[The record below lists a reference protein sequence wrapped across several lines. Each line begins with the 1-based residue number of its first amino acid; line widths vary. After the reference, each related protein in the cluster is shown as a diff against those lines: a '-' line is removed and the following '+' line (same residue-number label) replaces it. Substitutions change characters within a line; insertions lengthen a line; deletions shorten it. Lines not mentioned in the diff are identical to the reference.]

1 MKDLIK
7 QFENAVLQKQSVIAE
22 EVVEKQY
29 ERQPGFWK
37 PFGSEGRRLS
47 VRDAGYHLPFLV
59 EAVVSDDTDVF
70 CEYVAWVKRLFRGL
84 NFPDEVMIVTLECTA
99 EVLKEMFDE
108 KFYPVFMP
116 FIDAG
121 IQTMHEPLDE
131 ISSFI
136 DTSTEAG
143 KISRRY
149 TDALLDGDRRTA
161 SKIVMDAVE
170 NKMPVK
176 DIYLQVF
183 QQSQYEVGR
192 LWLNNEIS
200 VATEHFCSASTQ
212 TIMAQMYPYI
222 FSTNRI
228 GKTLVAACVGGEL
241 HEIGIRMVTDFFEME
256 GWDTYYLG
264 ANSPAASILN
274 AIDENEAHMVAMSA
288 AMPYHRSLLRETIR
302 KIRDSSAGKNVKIMI
317 GGSALNFF
325 GDGWSDFGADGYAPN
340 ASEAVKE
347 ANLLTA

>member
-1 MKDLIK
+1 MENLIE

-22 EVVEKQY
+22 QIVEKQY
-29 ERQPGFWK
+29 DRQPGFWK

-70 CEYVAWVKRLFRGL
+70 GEYVAWVKRLFRGL

-99 EVLKEMFDE
+99 EVLKEMFAE
-108 KFYPVFMP
+108 KIHPVFMP
-116 FIDAG
+116 FIEEG
-121 IQTMHEPLDE
+121 LKRMNEPLDE
-131 ISSFI
+131 ITSFI
-136 DTSTEAG
+136 DISTEAG
-143 KISRRY
+143 RIARQY

-161 SKIVMDAVE
+161 SQIVMNAVE

-176 DIYLQVF
+176 DIYLEVF

-192 LWLNNEIS
+192 LWLSNEIS

-241 HEIGIRMVTDFFEME
+241 HEIGIRMVTDFFEMG

-274 AIDENEAHMVAMSA
+274 AIDENEAHLVALSA
-288 AMPYHRSLLRETIR
+288 AMPYHRPLLRDTIR
-302 KIRDSSAGKNVKIMI
+302 KIRESTSGKNLKIMV
-317 GGSALNFF
+317 GGSALSFF
-325 GDGWSDFGADGYAPN
+325 GDKWSDFDADGYAPN
-340 ASEAVKE
+340 ASEAVE
-347 ANLLTA
+347 VANLLTA